1 MEIGNNIYINIM
13 RGQLFRIISKH
24 GVKCQFGSTPGVGCQ
39 DGTFNIKTLIHL
51 RHNDN
56 LPTWLVFTYLVKSF
70 DTSNYT
76 LLITIILKY
85 GAPPKLCSAIR
96 RMYNKSIVK
105 LIIGKV
111 DTPIEFKVGVK
122 QGDIMAPVLFIF

>member
-1 MEIGNNIYINIM
+1 M
-13 RGQLFRIISKH
+13 
-24 GVKCQFGSTPGVGCQ
+24 KCQFGSTPGVGCQ